1 MSSRNSILVVMAIV
15 IASPFLFH
23 FQDAPEE
30 IAPKISAAAAM
41 GILSLSCL
49 AAGGFT
55 RWLKKMRHPGF
66 AVFWLSIVV
75 LGAIAPFVAIR
86 FKH

>member
-30 IAPKISAAAAM
+30 TATKVSAAAAM

-66 AVFWLSIVV
+66 AIFWLSIVV
-75 LGAIAPFVAIR
+75 LGAIAPFVALR
-86 FKH
+86 FKS